1 MRKTS
6 LQMNQNINNLKI
18 HKVTILRDDAS
29 NYFKETGDV
38 KKAGLLE
45 YMSNTYVNL

>member
-1 MRKTS
+1 M
-6 LQMNQNINNLKI
+6 KI
-18 HKVTILRDDAS
+18 HYDKVTILRDDAI

-45 YMSNTYVNL
+45 YMTNT